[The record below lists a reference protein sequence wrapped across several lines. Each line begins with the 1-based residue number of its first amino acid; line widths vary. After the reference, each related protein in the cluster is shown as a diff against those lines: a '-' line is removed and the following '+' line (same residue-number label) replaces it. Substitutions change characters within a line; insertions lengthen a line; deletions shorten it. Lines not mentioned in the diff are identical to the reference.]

1 MTAEA
6 SADARRAV
14 EAANTAFY
22 TAVETADIDLLSA
35 LWLDGAGADG
45 VTCVHPG
52 WPVVRGREE
61 VLRSFAL
68 ILANMPYIQFFLT
81 EVDIR
86 VDGNVA
92 VVGCVENTLTALE
105 DEDDPATG
113 FAGGR
118 VVATN
123 VFRYAGGSWRLWVHH
138 ASPVLSAEGDDEDE
152 NYLDD
157 EDVATSDYPDDE
169 PPDRR

>member
-1 MTAEA
+1 MTADA

-22 TAVETADIDLLSA
+22 TAVETADLDLLGA
-35 LWLDGAGADG
+35 LWVDGPGADG
-45 VTCVHPG
+45 VTCIHPG
-52 WPVVRGREE
+52 WPVVRGRDE

-86 VDGNVA
+86 VSGNVA

-105 DEDDPATG
+105 DEEDPSSG

-123 VFRYAGGSWRLWVHH
+123 VFRHIGGSWRLWVHH
-138 ASPVLSAEGDDEDE
+138 ASPVLSAEGNEDE
-152 NYLDD
+152 EYLDD
-157 EDVATSDYPDDE
+157 DDVAMLDFPDDD
-169 PPDRR
+169 PPERR